1 MCDAGGDRLMLVE
14 RARRTEKITKSAVLL
29 SLALIFQIGFTPFA
43 QPVVG
48 PLVNMVLLLAVI
60 TVGPAIAC
68 FIGCLTPMAAY
79 GLGIMPVLPVVPVI
93 ILGNLLYVLTF
104 YYLKKISLLVGV
116 AGAAVTKT
124 ALMALAVR
132 LLAKYLIPSLPLQ
145 IITVLTLPQL
155 YSALLGGGMALL
167 VDKYLPQKVIQD

>member
-1 MCDAGGDRLMLVE
+1 MLVE

-29 SLALIFQIGFTPFA
+29 SLALLFQIGFTSFA

-60 TVGPAIAC
+60 TVGPATAC
-68 FIGCLTPMAAY
+68 FIGCLTPIAAY

-104 YYLKKISLLVGV
+104 FALKPKSMV
-116 AGAAVTKT
+116 AGVVGASLAKT

-132 LLAKYLIPSLPLQ
+132 LLAKYLIPSLPVQ
-145 IITVLTLPQL
+145 IIAVLSLPQL

-167 VDKYLPQKVIQD
+167 INKYLPKNVIQD